1 MYFLDDVFI
10 PKKFQQNEIFIKY
23 TQTTLKYKYYLIYF
37 FYFLNIF
44 KFIIM
49 FYIYFMHFLYY
60 IFFIYL

>member
-37 FYFLNIF
+37 NFFIF
-44 KFIIM
+44 FFII
-49 FYIYFMHFLYY
+49 
-60 IFFIYL
+60 

>member
-37 FYFLNIF
+37 FNFF

-49 FYIYFMHFLYY
+49 FYIYFMHILYY
-60 IFFIYL
+60 ILFIYL